1 MKKYFMS
8 VAALA
13 GMMSLAACSS
23 DDIVSPADNDVQTI
37 KIAVASTGDKSTR
50 SRDLNSEEPGQN
62 IESVA
67 VVIRNKA
74 TNAVVYQKVIPNWNT
89 DKVSSIYTD
98 NGHGRE
104 CTLKLEGADRLN
116 AGEYTITAVGYT
128 AADFK
133 DNTNTIESATKGKV
147 VAGNFTAEVADGKA
161 AQEAFAGESSINLLE
176 NHAAINTSVT
186 LHRQVAGYY
195 GYFTSIPVEVNSKK
209 VTNVRLVARSKNMK
223 LTYGNFNSSFTTT
236 TTNSD
241 IMYVVNGSEPTITKD
256 AKFNGSADNDA
267 YTVYNIKV
275 AEWFTQGDMNNDGIL
290 DEKDALT
297 TKDGKEGWTNA
308 LAAKGYKTYQKG
320 TIFAGGFAV
329 PFAATADATLELQL
343 LDETGEILKSWTVA
357 MATAQPTGKGVDGVD
372 LTVPETAQNFSFF
385 RNHMYTLGK
394 KVDNTD
400 KPGTTTPDEPEP
412 LDKSQSMILRV
423 NDNWE
428 VINRMTIGD

>member
-8 VAALA
+8 VAVLA

-37 KIAVASTGDKSTR
+37 QIAVASTGDKATR
-50 SRDLNSEEPGQN
+50 GRDLNSEEPDQK
-62 IESVA
+62 IENVA

-74 TNAVVYQKVIPNWNT
+74 TNTVVYQTIINDWDTKSKP
-89 DKVSSIYTD
+89 YTD

-147 VAGNFTAEVADGKA
+147 VPGNFTAEVPDGKA
-161 AQEAFAGESSINLLE
+161 AQEAFAGESSIKLLE
-176 NHAAINTSVT
+176 DHAAINPSVT

-195 GYFTSIPVEVNSKK
+195 GYFTSIPVEVNGKN
-209 VTNVRLVARSKNMK
+209 VTNVRLVARSKNTK

-236 TTNSD
+236 NKD
-241 IMYVVNGSEPTITKD
+241 IMYVVNGSEPATTKD
-256 AKFNGSADNDA
+256 AKFNGSADDDA
-267 YTVYNIKV
+267 YTLYNIKV
-275 AEWFTQGDMNNDGIL
+275 DDWFTKGDTNNDGIL
-290 DEKDALT
+290 DEKDT
-297 TKDGKEGWTNA
+297 NWTNA
-308 LAAKGYKTYQKG
+308 LEGKGYKTYQPG

-329 PFAATADATLELQL
+329 PFAATAAATLELQL
-343 LDETGEILKSWTVA
+343 LDASGEILKSWTVE
-357 MATAQPTGKGVDGVD
+357 MATAQSAGQDVEKAALPVA
-372 LTVPETAQNFSFF
+372 ETTQNFSFF

-394 KVDNTD
+394 KVDNTKD
-400 KPGTTTPDEPEP
+400 KPGTTTPDQPEP

>member
-37 KIAVASTGDKSTR
+37 KIAVASTGDKSMR

-62 IESVA
+62 IENVA
-67 VVIRNKA
+67 VVIRDKANK
-74 TNAVVYQKVIPNWNT
+74 VVYQKVIT
-89 DKVSSIYTD
+89 DWQTASNIYTD

-104 CTLKLEGADRLN
+104 YTLKLEKGKRLK

-128 AADFK
+128 AGDFK
-133 DNTNTIESATKGKV
+133 SNTILDATEGNV
-147 VAGNFTAEVADGKA
+147 AAGNFTAEEADGKA

-176 NHAAINTSVT
+176 DYAAINPSVT

-209 VTNVRLVARSKNMK
+209 VTDVRLVARSKNMK

-236 TTNSD
+236 NKD
-241 IMYVVNGSEPTITKD
+241 IMYVVNGSEPATIKD
-256 AKFNGSADNDA
+256 AKFKGSADNDA
-267 YTVYNIKV
+267 YTLYNIKV
-275 AEWFTQGDMNNDGIL
+275 AEWFTKGDTNNDGIL
-290 DEKDALT
+290 DEKD
-297 TKDGKEGWTNA
+297 TNWINP
-308 LAAKGYKTYQKG
+308 LEPNGYKTYQPG

-329 PFAATADATLELQL
+329 PFAATDAATLELQL
-343 LDETGEILKSWTVA
+343 LDASGEILKSWTIE

-394 KVDNTD
+394 KVDNTNT
-400 KPGTTTPDEPEP
+400 PGTTPDQPEP

>member
-50 SRDLNSEEPGQN
+50 SRDLNSEEPAQD
-62 IESVA
+62 IENVA
-67 VVIRNKA
+67 VVIRNKK
-74 TNAVVYQKVIPNWNT
+74 TNEVVYHKIIPNWNT
-89 DKVSSIYTD
+89 ETVSKPYTD

-133 DNTNTIESATKGKV
+133 ENTNTIESATKGKIV
-147 VAGNFTAEVADGKA
+147 TGNFTAEVPDDKA
-161 AQEAFAGESSINLLE
+161 AQEAFAGESSIELLE

-195 GYFTSIPVEVNSKK
+195 GYFTSIPVKVDNKE
-209 VTNVRLVARSKNMK
+209 VTNVRLVARSKNTK
-223 LTYGNFNSSFTTT
+223 LTYGNFNTNFT

-241 IMYVVNGSEPTITKD
+241 IMYVVNGSEPATTKD
-256 AKFNGSADNDA
+256 AKFKGSADNDA

-275 AEWFTQGDMNNDGIL
+275 ADWFTNSDTNKDGIL
-290 DEKDALT
+290 DEKDDWINPLKSKGYLT
-297 TKDGKEGWTNA
+297 T
-308 LAAKGYKTYQKG
+308 QKG

-329 PFAATADATLELQL
+329 PFAATDAATLELQL
-343 LDETGEILKSWTVA
+343 LDASGEILKSWTVA
-357 MATAQPTGKGVDGVD
+357 MATPQPTGQGVDGVA
-372 LTVPETAQNFSFF
+372 LTIPETVQNFSFF

>member
-1 MKKYFMS
+1 MS

-67 VVIRNKA
+67 VVIRDKA
-74 TNAVVYQKVIPNWNT
+74 NTVVYQKVIT
-89 DKVSSIYTD
+89 DWQTASNIYTD

-104 CTLKLEGADRLN
+104 YTLKLEKDQRLN

-128 AADFK
+128 AGDFK
-133 DNTNTIESATKGKV
+133 SNTIVDATKGKIA
-147 VAGNFTAEVADGKA
+147 AGNFTAEEADNNA
-161 AQEAFAGESSINLLE
+161 PQEAFAGESSIKLLE
-176 NHAAINTSVT
+176 DHEGINPSVT

-209 VTNVRLVARSKNMK
+209 VTNVRLVARSKNTK
-223 LTYGNFNSSFTTT
+223 LTYGNFNSNFT

-241 IMYVVNGSEPTITKD
+241 VMYVVNGSEPATTKD
-256 AKFNGSADNDA
+256 AKFNGSADDDA
-267 YTVYNIKV
+267 YTLYNIKV
-275 AEWFTQGDMNNDGIL
+275 DDWFTKGDTNNDGIL
-290 DEKDALT
+290 DEKDT
-297 TKDGKEGWTNA
+297 NWTNA
-308 LAAKGYKTYQKG
+308 LEGKGYKTYQPG

-329 PFAATADATLELQL
+329 PFAATAAATLELQL
-343 LDETGEILKSWTVA
+343 LDASGEILKSWTVA
-357 MATAQPTGKGVDGVD
+357 MATAQPTGQDVEKAT
-372 LTVPETAQNFSFF
+372 LPAETVQNFSFF

>member
-1 MKKYFMS
+1 MKKFFMS

-50 SRDLNSEEPGQN
+50 SRDLNSEEPDQK
-62 IESVA
+62 IENVA
-67 VVIRNKA
+67 VVIRNKK
-74 TNAVVYQKVIPNWNT
+74 TNEVVYQKVITNWNT
-89 DKVSSIYTD
+89 DPVSKPYTE

-104 CTLKLEGADRLN
+104 CTLKLEGAERLN

-128 AADFK
+128 ADDFK
-133 DNTNTIESATKGKV
+133 NNTIESATTGV

-195 GYFTSIPVEVNSKK
+195 GYFTSIPVKVNNKT
-209 VTNVRLVARSKNMK
+209 VTNVRLVARSKNTK

-236 TTNSD
+236 ND
-241 IMYVVNGSEPTITKD
+241 KIMYVVNGSEPATIKD
-256 AKFNGSADNDA
+256 AKFKGSADNDA

-275 AEWFTQGDMNNDGIL
+275 DAWFTHGDMNNDGIL
-290 DEKDALT
+290 DEKDALI
-297 TKDGKEGWTNA
+297 KDGWTNA
-308 LAAKGYKTYQKG
+308 LADKGYLTYQPG

-343 LDETGEILKSWTVA
+343 LDVSGEILKSWTVA
-357 MATAQPTGKGVDGVD
+357 MATAQSAGQGVDGVA
-372 LTVPETAQNFSFF
+372 LTVPETTQNFSFF

-394 KVDNTD
+394 KVDNTKD
-400 KPGTTTPDEPEP
+400 KPGTTTPDQPEP

>member
-1 MKKYFMS
+1 MS

-62 IESVA
+62 IENVA

-74 TNAVVYQKVIPNWNT
+74 TNAVVYQKVITNWNLET
-89 DKVSSIYTD
+89 VSKPYTD

-104 CTLKLEGADRLN
+104 CTLKLEGDDRLN

-147 VAGNFTAEVADGKA
+147 VPGNFTAEVPDDKA

-195 GYFTSIPVEVNSKK
+195 GYFTSIPVKVNNKT
-209 VTNVRLVARSKNMK
+209 VTNVRLVARSKNTK
-223 LTYGNFNSSFTTT
+223 LTYGNFNSNFTTT
-236 TTNSD
+236 ND
-241 IMYVVNGSEPTITKD
+241 KIMYVVNGSEPATTKD
-256 AKFNGSADNDA
+256 AKFNGSAENDA

-275 AEWFTQGDMNNDGIL
+275 AEWFTKGDTNNDGIL

-297 TKDGKEGWTNA
+297 KDGKEAWINP
-308 LAAKGYKTYQKG
+308 LKSKGYKTYQPG

-329 PFAATADATLELQL
+329 PFAAVDAATLELQL
-343 LDETGEILKSWTVA
+343 LDASGEILKSWTVA
-357 MATAQPTGKGVDGVD
+357 MATAQPTGQDVEKAT
-372 LTVPETAQNFSFF
+372 LPAETVQNFSFF

>member
-62 IESVA
+62 IENVA

-74 TNAVVYQKVIPNWNT
+74 TNAVVYQKVITNWNLET
-89 DKVSSIYTD
+89 VSKPYTD

-104 CTLKLEGADRLN
+104 CTLKLEGDDRLN

-133 DNTNTIESATKGKV
+133 DNTNTIESATMGKV
-147 VAGNFTAEVADGKA
+147 VSGNFTAEVPDDKA

-195 GYFTSIPVEVNSKK
+195 GYFTSIPVKVNNKT
-209 VTNVRLVARSKNMK
+209 VTNVRLVARSKNTK
-223 LTYGNFNSSFTTT
+223 LTYGNFNSNFTTT
-236 TTNSD
+236 ND
-241 IMYVVNGSEPTITKD
+241 KIMYVVNGSEPATTKD
-256 AKFNGSADNDA
+256 AKFNGSAENDA

-275 AEWFTQGDMNNDGIL
+275 DEWFTHGDMNNDGIL
-290 DEKDALT
+290 DEKDALI
-297 TKDGKEGWTNA
+297 KDGWTNA
-308 LAAKGYKTYQKG
+308 LADKGYKTYQQG

-329 PFAATADATLELQL
+329 PFAATDAATLELQL
-343 LDETGEILKSWTVA
+343 LDVNGDILKSWTVA
-357 MATAQPTGKGVDGVD
+357 MATAQSAGQGVDGVA
-372 LTVPETAQNFSFF
+372 LTVPETTQNFSFF

>member
-37 KIAVASTGDKSTR
+37 KIAVASTGDKSMR
-50 SRDLNSEEPGQN
+50 SRDLNSEEPAQK
-62 IESVA
+62 IENVA
-67 VVIRNKA
+67 VVIRDKA
-74 TNAVVYQKVIPNWNT
+74 TNTVVYQTIINDWDTKSKP
-89 DKVSSIYTD
+89 YTE

-104 CTLKLEGADRLN
+104 CTLKLEKDQRLN

-133 DNTNTIESATKGKV
+133 DNTIESATMGKV
-147 VAGNFTAEVADGKA
+147 VPGNFTAEVPDGKA
-161 AQEAFAGESSINLLE
+161 AQEAFAGESNIKLLE
-176 NHAAINTSVT
+176 DHAAINPSVT

-195 GYFTSIPVEVNSKK
+195 GYFTSIPVEVNGKN
-209 VTNVRLVARSKNMK
+209 VTNVRLVARSKNTK

-236 TTNSD
+236 NKD
-241 IMYVVNGSEPTITKD
+241 IMYVVNGSEPATTKD
-256 AKFNGSADNDA
+256 AKFNGSAENDA

-275 AEWFTQGDMNNDGIL
+275 TNWFTNSDTNKDGIL
-290 DEKDALT
+290 DEKDDWINPLTSKGYLT
-297 TKDGKEGWTNA
+297 T
-308 LAAKGYKTYQKG
+308 QKG

-329 PFAATADATLELQL
+329 PFAATDAATLELQL
-343 LDETGEILKSWTVA
+343 LDASGEILKSWTVA
-357 MATAQPTGKGVDGVD
+357 MATAQPTGQDVEKAK
-372 LTVPETAQNFSFF
+372 LPAETVQNFSFF

-400 KPGTTTPDEPEP
+400 KPSTTTPDEPEP

>member
-62 IESVA
+62 IENVA

-74 TNAVVYQKVIPNWNT
+74 TNAVVYQKVITNWNT
-89 DKVSSIYTD
+89 DPVSKPYTE

-104 CTLKLEGADRLN
+104 CTLKLEGAERLN

-128 AADFK
+128 ADDFK
-133 DNTNTIESATKGKV
+133 NNTIEGATGV
-147 VAGNFTAEVADGKA
+147 VPGNFTAEVADGKA

-195 GYFTSIPVEVNSKK
+195 GYFTSIPVKVDNKD
-209 VTNVRLVARSKNMK
+209 VTNVRLVARSKNTK
-223 LTYGNFNSSFTTT
+223 LTYGNFNSSFT

-241 IMYVVNGSEPTITKD
+241 IMYVVNGSEPATTKD
-256 AKFNGSADNDA
+256 AKFNGSTANDA
-267 YTVYNIKV
+267 YTLYNIKV
-275 AEWFTQGDMNNDGIL
+275 ADWFTKGDTNNDGIL

-297 TKDGKEGWTNA
+297 KDGKEAWINP
-308 LAAKGYKTYQKG
+308 LKSNGYKTYQKG

-329 PFAATADATLELQL
+329 PFAAVDAATLELQL
-343 LDETGEILKSWTVA
+343 LDASGEILKSWTVA
-357 MATAQPTGKGVDGVD
+357 MATPQPAGQGVDGVA

-394 KVDNTD
+394 KMDNTTT
-400 KPGTTTPDEPEP
+400 PGTTPDQPEP

>member
-37 KIAVASTGDKSTR
+37 KIAVASTGDKSMR
-50 SRDLNSEEPGQN
+50 SRDLNSEEPAQK
-62 IESVA
+62 IENVA
-67 VVIRNKA
+67 VVIRDKA
-74 TNAVVYQKVIPNWNT
+74 TNTVVYQTIINDWDTKS
-89 DKVSSIYTD
+89 KSYTD

-147 VAGNFTAEVADGKA
+147 VPGNFTAEVPDGKA

-176 NHAAINTSVT
+176 DHAAINPSVT

-195 GYFTSIPVEVNSKK
+195 GYFTSIPVEVNGKK
-209 VTNVRLVARSKNMK
+209 VTNVRLVARSKNTK

-236 TTNSD
+236 NKD
-241 IMYVVNGSEPTITKD
+241 IMYVVNGSEPATIKD
-256 AKFNGSADNDA
+256 AKFKGSADNDA
-267 YTVYNIKV
+267 YTLYNIKV
-275 AEWFTQGDMNNDGIL
+275 ADWFTQGDTNKDGIL
-290 DEKDALT
+290 DEKD
-297 TKDGKEGWTNA
+297 KGWTNA
-308 LAAKGYKTYQKG
+308 LAAKDYLTYQEG

-329 PFAATADATLELQL
+329 PFAATDAATLELQL
-343 LDETGEILKSWTVA
+343 LDESDEILKSWTVA
-357 MATAQPTGKGVDGVD
+357 MATKQTAGQGVDGVA
-372 LTVPETAQNFSFF
+372 LTVPETVQNFSFF

-394 KVDNTD
+394 KVDNTKD

>member
-62 IESVA
+62 IENVA

-74 TNAVVYQKVIPNWNT
+74 TNAVVYNTTIDNWNT
-89 DKVSSIYTD
+89 KSTSYED
-98 NGHGRE
+98 NGNGRE
-104 CTLKLEGADRLN
+104 YTLKLEGDQRLN

-128 AADFK
+128 AEDFK
-133 DNTNTIESATKGKV
+133 NNTIENATGV
-147 VAGNFTAEVADGKA
+147 VAGNFSAEVADGKA

-176 NHAAINTSVT
+176 DHAAINPSVT

-195 GYFTSIPVEVNSKK
+195 GYFTSIPVEVNGKK
-209 VTNVRLVARSKNMK
+209 VTNVRLVARSKNTK

-236 TTNSD
+236 ND
-241 IMYVVNGSEPTITKD
+241 KIMYVVNGSEPATTKD
-256 AKFNGSADNDA
+256 AKFKGSADNDA

-275 AEWFTQGDMNNDGIL
+275 DAWFTHGDMNNDGIL
-290 DEKDALT
+290 DEKDALI
-297 TKDGKEGWTNA
+297 KDGWTNA
-308 LAAKGYKTYQKG
+308 LGDKGYLTYQPG

-343 LDETGEILKSWTVA
+343 LDVSGEILKSWTVA
-357 MATAQPTGKGVDGVD
+357 MATAQSAGQGVDGVA
-372 LTVPETAQNFSFF
+372 LTVPETTQNFSFF

-394 KVDNTD
+394 KVDNTKD
-400 KPGTTTPDEPEP
+400 KPGTTTPDQPEP

>member
-1 MKKYFMS
+1 MS

-74 TNAVVYQKVIPNWNT
+74 TNEVVYQKAITNWNLET
-89 DKVSSIYTD
+89 VSKPYTD

-104 CTLKLEGADRLN
+104 CTLKLEGNDRLN

-133 DNTNTIESATKGKV
+133 DNTNTIESATMGKV
-147 VAGNFTAEVADGKA
+147 VPGNFTAEVPDDKA

-195 GYFTSIPVEVNSKK
+195 GYFTSIPVKVDNKD

-223 LTYGNFNSSFTTT
+223 LTYGNFNSNFT

-241 IMYVVNGSEPTITKD
+241 IMYVVNGSEPATIKD
-256 AKFNGSADNDA
+256 AKFKGSADNDA

-275 AEWFTQGDMNNDGIL
+275 TDWFTKGDTNKDGIL
-290 DEKDALT
+290 DEKDT
-297 TKDGKEGWTNA
+297 NWTNP
-308 LAAKGYKTYQKG
+308 LEPNGYKTYQPG

-329 PFAATADATLELQL
+329 PFAATDAATLELQL
-343 LDETGEILKSWTVA
+343 LDASGEILKSWTVE
-357 MATAQPTGKGVDGVD
+357 MAAAQPTGQDVDKVA
-372 LTVPETAQNFSFF
+372 LPTETTQNFSFF

-394 KVDNTD
+394 KVDNTKD
-400 KPGTTTPDEPEP
+400 KPGTTTPDQPEP

>member
-23 DDIVSPADNDVQTI
+23 DDIVSPVDNDVQTI
-37 KIAVASTGDKSTR
+37 KIAVASTGDKSMR
-50 SRDLNSEEPGQN
+50 SRDLNSEEPAQK
-62 IESVA
+62 IENVA
-67 VVIRNKA
+67 VVIRDKA
-74 TNAVVYQKVIPNWNT
+74 TNTVVYQTIINDWDTKSKP
-89 DKVSSIYTD
+89 YTD

-147 VAGNFTAEVADGKA
+147 VPGNFTAEVPDGKA
-161 AQEAFAGESSINLLE
+161 AQEAFAGESSIKLLE
-176 NHAAINTSVT
+176 DHAAINPSVT

-195 GYFTSIPVEVNSKK
+195 GYFTSIPVEVNGKN
-209 VTNVRLVARSKNMK
+209 VTNVRLVARSKNTK

-236 TTNSD
+236 NKD
-241 IMYVVNGSEPTITKD
+241 IMYVVNGSEPATTKD
-256 AKFNGSADNDA
+256 AKFKGSADNDA

-275 AEWFTQGDMNNDGIL
+275 DAWFTHGDMNNDGIL
-290 DEKDALT
+290 DEKDALI
-297 TKDGKEGWTNA
+297 KDGWTNA
-308 LAAKGYKTYQKG
+308 LEANGYKTYQPG

-329 PFAATADATLELQL
+329 PFAATDAATLELQL
-343 LDETGEILKSWTVA
+343 LDESGEILKSWTVA
-357 MATAQPTGKGVDGVD
+357 MATPQPAGQGVDGVA

>member
-1 MKKYFMS
+1 MKKFFMS

-37 KIAVASTGDKSTR
+37 QIAVASTGDKATR
-50 SRDLNSEEPGQN
+50 GRDLNSEEPDQK
-62 IESVA
+62 IESVT

-74 TNAVVYQKVIPNWNT
+74 TNAVVYKGDIPKWNT
-89 DKVSSIYTD
+89 VSSTYTD
-98 NGHGRE
+98 NGHGRKY
-104 CTLKLEGADRLN
+104 TLKLEGADRLN

-128 AADFK
+128 ADDFK
-133 DNTNTIESATKGKV
+133 TNTIVDAKKGEV
-147 VAGNFTAEVADGKA
+147 AAGNFTAEVADGKA
-161 AQEAFAGESSINLLE
+161 AQEAFAGESSIKLLE
-176 NHAAINTSVT
+176 DHAAINPSVT

-209 VTNVRLVARSKNMK
+209 VTDVRLVARSKNMK

-236 TTNSD
+236 NKD
-241 IMYVVNGSEPTITKD
+241 IMYVVNGSEPATTKD
-256 AKFNGSADNDA
+256 AKFKGSADNDA
-267 YTVYNIKV
+267 YTLYNIKV
-275 AEWFTQGDMNNDGIL
+275 TKWFTKGDTNKDGIL
-290 DEKDALT
+290 DEKDT
-297 TKDGKEGWTNA
+297 NWTNP
-308 LAAKGYKTYQKG
+308 LEPNGYKTYQPG

-329 PFAATADATLELQL
+329 PFTATDAATLELQL
-343 LDETGEILKSWTVA
+343 LDESGEILKSWTVA
-357 MATAQPTGKGVDGVD
+357 MATPQPAGQGVDGVA

-394 KVDNTD
+394 KVDNTNN
-400 KPGTTTPDEPEP
+400 KPGTTTPDQPEP

>member
-1 MKKYFMS
+1 MS

-62 IESVA
+62 IENVA
-67 VVIRNKA
+67 VVIRDKANK
-74 TNAVVYQKVIPNWNT
+74 VVYQTIINDWDTKSKP
-89 DKVSSIYTD
+89 YTD

-104 CTLKLEGADRLN
+104 YTLKLEKDQRLN

-147 VAGNFTAEVADGKA
+147 VPGNFTAEVPDDKA

-176 NHAAINTSVT
+176 DYAAINPSVT

-195 GYFTSIPVEVNSKK
+195 GYFTSIPVEVNGKK
-209 VTNVRLVARSKNMK
+209 VTNVRLVARSKNTK

-236 TTNSD
+236 NKD
-241 IMYVVNGSEPTITKD
+241 IMYVVNGSEPATIKD
-256 AKFNGSADNDA
+256 AKFKGSADNDA
-267 YTVYNIKV
+267 YTLYNIKV
-275 AEWFTQGDMNNDGIL
+275 TEWFTKGDTNNDGIL
-290 DEKDALT
+290 DEKDDWINPLKSKGYLT
-297 TKDGKEGWTNA
+297 T
-308 LAAKGYKTYQKG
+308 QKG

-329 PFAATADATLELQL
+329 PFAATDAATLELQL
-343 LDETGEILKSWTVA
+343 LDASGEILKSWTVA
-357 MATAQPTGKGVDGVD
+357 MATAQPTGQDVEKAT
-372 LTVPETAQNFSFF
+372 LPAETVQNFSFF

>member
-1 MKKYFMS
+1 MS

-62 IESVA
+62 IENVA
-67 VVIRNKA
+67 VVIRDKANK
-74 TNAVVYQKVIPNWNT
+74 VVYQKVIT
-89 DKVSSIYTD
+89 DWQTASNIYTD

-104 CTLKLEGADRLN
+104 YTLKLEKGKRLK

-128 AADFK
+128 AGDFK
-133 DNTNTIESATKGKV
+133 SNTILDATEGNV
-147 VAGNFTAEVADGKA
+147 AAGNFTAEEADGKA

-176 NHAAINTSVT
+176 DYAAINPSVT

-223 LTYGNFNSSFTTT
+223 LTYGNFNSNFT

-241 IMYVVNGSEPTITKD
+241 IMYVVNGSEAATIKD
-256 AKFNGSADNDA
+256 AKFKGSADNDA

-275 AEWFTQGDMNNDGIL
+275 TDWFTLGDTNKDGIL
-290 DEKDALT
+290 DEKDN
-297 TKDGKEGWTNA
+297 GWTNA
-308 LAAKGYKTYQKG
+308 LADKGYLTYQPG

-329 PFAATADATLELQL
+329 PFAATDAATLELQL
-343 LDETGEILKSWTVA
+343 LDASGEILKSWTVA
-357 MATAQPTGKGVDGVD
+357 MATAQSAGQDVEKATLPVA
-372 LTVPETAQNFSFF
+372 ETTQNFSFF

-394 KVDNTD
+394 KVDNTKD

>member
-37 KIAVASTGDKSTR
+37 QIAVASTGDKATR
-50 SRDLNSEEPGQN
+50 GRDLNSEEPDQK
-62 IESVA
+62 IESVT

-74 TNAVVYQKVIPNWNT
+74 TNAVVYKGDIPKWNT
-89 DKVSSIYTD
+89 VSSTYTD
-98 NGHGRE
+98 NGHGRKY
-104 CTLKLEGADRLN
+104 TLKLEGADRLN

-128 AADFK
+128 ADDFK
-133 DNTNTIESATKGKV
+133 TNTIVDAKKGEV
-147 VAGNFTAEVADGKA
+147 AAGNFSAEVADGKA
-161 AQEAFAGESSINLLE
+161 AQEAFAGESSIKLLE
-176 NHAAINTSVT
+176 DHAAINPSVT

-195 GYFTSIPVEVNSKK
+195 GYFTSIPVEVNGKK
-209 VTNVRLVARSKNMK
+209 VTNVRLVARSKNTK

-236 TTNSD
+236 ND
-241 IMYVVNGSEPTITKD
+241 KIMYVVNGSEPATTKD
-256 AKFNGSADNDA
+256 AKFKGSADNDA

-275 AEWFTQGDMNNDGIL
+275 DAWFTHGDMNNDGIL
-290 DEKDALT
+290 DEKDALI
-297 TKDGKEGWTNA
+297 KDGWTNA
-308 LAAKGYKTYQKG
+308 LADKGYLTYQPG

-343 LDETGEILKSWTVA
+343 LDVSGEILKSWTVA
-357 MATAQPTGKGVDGVD
+357 MATAQSAGQGVDGVA
-372 LTVPETAQNFSFF
+372 LTVPETTQNFSFF

-394 KVDNTD
+394 KVDNTKD
-400 KPGTTTPDEPEP
+400 KPGTTTPDQPEP

>member
-1 MKKYFMS
+1 MS

-50 SRDLNSEEPGQN
+50 SRDLNSEEPNQN
-62 IESVA
+62 IENVA
-67 VVIRNKA
+67 VVIRDKA
-74 TNAVVYQKVIPNWNT
+74 NTVVYQKVIT
-89 DKVSSIYTD
+89 DWKTASSIYTD

-104 CTLKLEGADRLN
+104 YTLKLEKGQRLK

-133 DNTNTIESATKGKV
+133 NNTIESATGV

-161 AQEAFAGESSINLLE
+161 AQEAFAGESSIKLLE
-176 NHAAINTSVT
+176 DYAAINPSVT

-195 GYFTSIPVEVNSKK
+195 GYFTSIPVKVNNKT
-209 VTNVRLVARSKNMK
+209 VTDVRLVARSKNTK
-223 LTYGNFNSSFTTT
+223 LTYGNFNSNFT

-241 IMYVVNGSEPTITKD
+241 VMYVVNGSEPPTTKD
-256 AKFNGSADNDA
+256 AKFKGSADNDA
-267 YTVYNIKV
+267 YTLYNIKV
-275 AEWFTQGDMNNDGIL
+275 ADWFTQGDTNKDGIL
-290 DEKDALT
+290 DEKD
-297 TKDGKEGWTNA
+297 DWTNA
-308 LAAKGYKTYQKG
+308 LVGKGYLTYQKG

-329 PFAATADATLELQL
+329 PFAAVNAATLELQL
-343 LDETGEILKSWTVA
+343 LDVNGDILKSWTVA
-357 MATAQPTGKGVDGVD
+357 MATPQPAGQGVDGVA
-372 LTVPETAQNFSFF
+372 LTVPETVQNFSFF

-400 KPGTTTPDEPEP
+400 KPGTTPDEPEP

>member
-37 KIAVASTGDKSTR
+37 KIAVASTGDKSMR
-50 SRDLNSEEPGQN
+50 SRDLNSEEPAQK
-62 IESVA
+62 IENVA
-67 VVIRNKA
+67 VVIRDKA
-74 TNAVVYQKVIPNWNT
+74 TNTVVYQTIINDWDTKSKP
-89 DKVSSIYTD
+89 YTD

-147 VAGNFTAEVADGKA
+147 VPGNFTAEVPDDKA

-195 GYFTSIPVEVNSKK
+195 GYFTSIPVEVNGKK
-209 VTNVRLVARSKNMK
+209 VTNVRLVARSKNTK

-236 TTNSD
+236 NKD
-241 IMYVVNGSEPTITKD
+241 IMYVVNGSEPATIKD
-256 AKFNGSADNDA
+256 AKFKGSADNDA
-267 YTVYNIKV
+267 YTLYNIKV
-275 AEWFTQGDMNNDGIL
+275 TEWFTKGDTNNDGIL
-290 DEKDALT
+290 DEKDDWINPLKSKGYLT
-297 TKDGKEGWTNA
+297 T
-308 LAAKGYKTYQKG
+308 QKG

-329 PFAATADATLELQL
+329 PFAATDAATLELQL
-343 LDETGEILKSWTVA
+343 LDASGEILKSWTVA
-357 MATAQPTGKGVDGVD
+357 MATAQPTGQDVEKAT
-372 LTVPETAQNFSFF
+372 LPAETVQNFSFF

>member
-1 MKKYFMS
+1 MS

-62 IESVA
+62 IENVA

-74 TNAVVYQKVIPNWNT
+74 TNAVVYHKIIANWNT

-104 CTLKLEGADRLN
+104 CTLKLEGAERLN

-133 DNTNTIESATKGKV
+133 NNTIENATEGE
-147 VAGNFTAEVADGKA
+147 VASNFTAEVADGKA

-195 GYFTSIPVEVNSKK
+195 GYFTSIPVKVDNKE

-236 TTNSD
+236 NSD
-241 IMYVVNGSEPTITKD
+241 IMYVVNGSEAATIKD
-256 AKFNGSADNDA
+256 AKFKGSADNDA

-275 AEWFTQGDMNNDGIL
+275 ADWFTKGDTNNDGIL

-297 TKDGKEGWTNA
+297 KDGKEAWINP
-308 LAAKGYKTYQKG
+308 LKSKGYETYQKG

-329 PFAATADATLELQL
+329 PFAATDAATLELQL
-343 LDETGEILKSWTVA
+343 LDASGEILKSWTVA
-357 MATAQPTGKGVDGVD
+357 MATPQPAGQDVEKATLPVA
-372 LTVPETAQNFSFF
+372 ETAQNFSFF

-394 KVDNTD
+394 KMDNTD

>member
-37 KIAVASTGDKSTR
+37 KIAVASTGDKATR
-50 SRDLNSEEPGQN
+50 GRDLNSEEPDQK
-62 IESVA
+62 IENVT

-74 TNAVVYQKVIPNWNT
+74 TNTVVYQTIINDWDTKSKP
-89 DKVSSIYTD
+89 YTE

-147 VAGNFTAEVADGKA
+147 VPGNFTAEVPDDKA
-161 AQEAFAGESSINLLE
+161 AQEAFAGESSIKLLE
-176 NHAAINTSVT
+176 DHAAINPSVT

-195 GYFTSIPVEVNSKK
+195 GYFTSIPVEVNGKK
-209 VTNVRLVARSKNMK
+209 VTNVRLVARSKNTK

-236 TTNSD
+236 NKD
-241 IMYVVNGSEPTITKD
+241 IMYVVNGSEPATIKD
-256 AKFNGSADNDA
+256 AKFKGSADNDA
-267 YTVYNIKV
+267 YTLYNIKV
-275 AEWFTQGDMNNDGIL
+275 TDWFTNSDTNKDGIL
-290 DEKDALT
+290 DEKDDWINPLKSKGYLT
-297 TKDGKEGWTNA
+297 T
-308 LAAKGYKTYQKG
+308 QKG

-329 PFAATADATLELQL
+329 PFAATDAATLELQL
-343 LDETGEILKSWTVA
+343 LDASGEILKSWTVA
-357 MATAQPTGKGVDGVD
+357 MATAQPTGQDVEKAK
-372 LTVPETAQNFSFF
+372 LPAETVQNFSFF

>member
-50 SRDLNSEEPGQN
+50 SRDLNSEEPNQN
-62 IESVA
+62 IENVA
-67 VVIRNKA
+67 VVIRDKA
-74 TNAVVYQKVIPNWNT
+74 NTVVYQKVIT
-89 DKVSSIYTD
+89 DWQTASNIYTE

-104 CTLKLEGADRLN
+104 YTLKLEKDQRLK

-128 AADFK
+128 AGDFK
-133 DNTNTIESATKGKV
+133 SNTIVDATKGNV
-147 VAGNFTAEVADGKA
+147 AAGNFTAEVADGKA
-161 AQEAFAGESSINLLE
+161 AQEAFAGESSIKLLE
-176 NHAAINTSVT
+176 DHAAINPSVT

-209 VTNVRLVARSKNMK
+209 VTNVRLVARSKNTK
-223 LTYGNFNSSFTTT
+223 LTYGNFNSNFT

-241 IMYVVNGSEPTITKD
+241 VMYVVNGSEPATTKD
-256 AKFNGSADNDA
+256 AKFNGSADDDA
-267 YTVYNIKV
+267 YTLYNIKV
-275 AEWFTQGDMNNDGIL
+275 DDWFTKGDTNNDGIL
-290 DEKDALT
+290 DEKDT
-297 TKDGKEGWTNA
+297 NWTNA
-308 LAAKGYKTYQKG
+308 LEGKGYKTYQPG

-329 PFAATADATLELQL
+329 PFAATAAATLELQL
-343 LDETGEILKSWTVA
+343 LDASGEILKSWTVE
-357 MATAQPTGKGVDGVD
+357 MAAAQHDGQGVDGVA
-372 LTVPETAQNFSFF
+372 LTVPETTQNFSFF

>member
-37 KIAVASTGDKSTR
+37 KIAVASTGDKATR
-50 SRDLNSEEPGQN
+50 GRDLNSEEPDQK
-62 IESVA
+62 IENVT
-67 VVIRNKA
+67 VVIRDKK
-74 TNAVVYQKVIPNWNT
+74 TNTVVYKGDILQWYTKSKP
-89 DKVSSIYTD
+89 YTD

-104 CTLKLEGADRLN
+104 YTLKLEGDQRLN

-128 AADFK
+128 ATDFK
-133 DNTNTIESATKGKV
+133 TNTIVDAKKGEV
-147 VAGNFTAEVADGKA
+147 AAGNFTAEVPDGNA
-161 AQEAFAGESSINLLE
+161 AQEAFAGESSIKLDV

-195 GYFTSIPVEVNSKK
+195 GYFTSIPVKVDNKE

-223 LTYGNFNSSFTTT
+223 LTYGNFNSAFTTFTTT
-236 TTNSD
+236 NQD
-241 IMYVVNGSEPTITKD
+241 IMYVVNGSEPATIKD
-256 AKFNGSADNDA
+256 AKFKGSADNNA

-275 AEWFTQGDMNNDGIL
+275 DAWFTHGDMNNDGIL
-290 DEKDALT
+290 DEKDALIE
-297 TKDGKEGWTNA
+297 DGWTNA
-308 LAAKGYKTYQKG
+308 LADKGYLTYQPG

-343 LDETGEILKSWTVA
+343 LDVSGEILKSWTVA
-357 MATAQPTGKGVDGVD
+357 MATAQSAGQGVDGVA
-372 LTVPETAQNFSFF
+372 LTVPETTQNFSFF

-394 KVDNTD
+394 KVDNTKD
-400 KPGTTTPDEPEP
+400 KPGTTTPDQPEP

>member
-50 SRDLNSEEPGQN
+50 GRDLNSEEPNQN
-62 IESVA
+62 IENVA

-74 TNAVVYQKVIPNWNT
+74 TNAVVYHKIITNWNT
-89 DKVSSIYTD
+89 EPVSKPYTD

-133 DNTNTIESATKGKV
+133 NNTIESATGV

-161 AQEAFAGESSINLLE
+161 AQEAFAGESSINLLAD
-176 NHAAINTSVT
+176 HAAINTSVT

-195 GYFTSIPVEVNSKK
+195 GYFTSIPVKVDNKE

-236 TTNSD
+236 DRD
-241 IMYVVNGSEPTITKD
+241 IMYVVNGSEAATTKD
-256 AKFNGSADNDA
+256 AKFNGSAENDA

-275 AEWFTQGDMNNDGIL
+275 ADWFTKGDTNNDGIL
-290 DEKDALT
+290 DEKD
-297 TKDGKEGWTNA
+297 DWTNA
-308 LAAKGYKTYQKG
+308 LLAKGYLTYQKG

-329 PFAATADATLELQL
+329 PFAATDAATLELQL
-343 LDETGEILKSWTVA
+343 LDESGAILKSWTVK
-357 MATAQPTGKGVDGVD
+357 MATAQPTGQDVDGVA

-394 KVDNTD
+394 KVDNTKD
-400 KPGTTTPDEPEP
+400 NPGTTTPDQPEP
-412 LDKSQSMILRV
+412 LDKSQSIILRV

-428 VINRMTIGD
+428 VINRMTIGDE

>member
-62 IESVA
+62 IENVA

-74 TNAVVYQKVIPNWNT
+74 TNAVVYQKVITNWNLET
-89 DKVSSIYTD
+89 VSKPYTD

-104 CTLKLEGADRLN
+104 CTLKLEGDDRLN

-133 DNTNTIESATKGKV
+133 DNTNTIESATMGKV
-147 VAGNFTAEVADGKA
+147 VPGNFTAEVPDDKA

-195 GYFTSIPVEVNSKK
+195 GYFTSIPVKVDNKEV
-209 VTNVRLVARSKNMK
+209 TDVRLVARSKNMK

-236 TTNSD
+236 NRD
-241 IMYVVNGSEPTITKD
+241 IMYVVNGSEAATTKD

-267 YTVYNIKV
+267 YTVYDIKV

-290 DEKDALT
+290 DEKDALI
-297 TKDGKEGWTNA
+297 TKGGKKGWTNA
-308 LAAKGYKTYQKG
+308 LESKGYKTYQEG

-329 PFAATADATLELQL
+329 PFAATDAATLELQL
-343 LDETGEILKSWTVA
+343 LDASGEILKSWTVE
-357 MATAQPTGKGVDGVD
+357 MATAQPAGQDVDKVA
-372 LTVPETAQNFSFF
+372 LPAETTQNFSFF

-394 KVDNTD
+394 KMDNTNT
-400 KPGTTTPDEPEP
+400 PGTTPDQPEP

>member
-1 MKKYFMS
+1 MKKFFMS

-37 KIAVASTGDKSTR
+37 QIAVASTGDKATR
-50 SRDLNSEEPGQN
+50 GRDLNSEEPDQK
-62 IESVA
+62 IESVT

-74 TNAVVYQKVIPNWNT
+74 TNAVVYKGDIPKWNT
-89 DKVSSIYTD
+89 VSSTYTD
-98 NGHGRE
+98 NGHGRKY
-104 CTLKLEGADRLN
+104 TLKLEGADRLN

-133 DNTNTIESATKGKV
+133 DNTNTIESATMGKV
-147 VAGNFTAEVADGKA
+147 VPGNFTAEVPDDKA

-195 GYFTSIPVEVNSKK
+195 GYFTSIPVKVDNKD

-223 LTYGNFNSSFTTT
+223 LTYGNFNSNFT

-241 IMYVVNGSEPTITKD
+241 IMYVVNGSEPATIKD
-256 AKFNGSADNDA
+256 AKFKGSADNDA

-275 AEWFTQGDMNNDGIL
+275 TEWFTKGDTNKDGIL
-290 DEKDALT
+290 DEKDT
-297 TKDGKEGWTNA
+297 NWTNP
-308 LAAKGYKTYQKG
+308 LEPNGYKTYQPG

-329 PFAATADATLELQL
+329 PFAATDAATLELQL
-343 LDETGEILKSWTVA
+343 LDASGEILKSWTVA
-357 MATAQPTGKGVDGVD
+357 MATAQPTGKGVDGVA
-372 LTVPETAQNFSFF
+372 LTVPETTQNFSFF

-400 KPGTTTPDEPEP
+400 KPGTTTPDQPEP

>member
-1 MKKYFMS
+1 MKKFFMS

-37 KIAVASTGDKSTR
+37 QIAVASTGDKATR
-50 SRDLNSEEPGQN
+50 GRDLNSEEPDQK
-62 IESVA
+62 IESVT

-74 TNAVVYQKVIPNWNT
+74 TNAVVYKGDIPKWNT
-89 DKVSSIYTD
+89 VSSTYTD
-98 NGHGRE
+98 NGHGRKY
-104 CTLKLEGADRLN
+104 TLKLEGADRLN

-128 AADFK
+128 ADDFK
-133 DNTNTIESATKGKV
+133 TNTIVDAKKGE
-147 VAGNFTAEVADGKA
+147 VAADNFTAEVADGKA
-161 AQEAFAGESSINLLE
+161 AQEAFAGESSIKLLE
-176 NHAAINTSVT
+176 DHAAINPSVT

-209 VTNVRLVARSKNMK
+209 VTDVRLVARSKNMK

-236 TTNSD
+236 NKD
-241 IMYVVNGSEPTITKD
+241 IMYVVNGSEPATTKD
-256 AKFNGSADNDA
+256 AKFKGSADNDA
-267 YTVYNIKV
+267 YTLYNIKV
-275 AEWFTQGDMNNDGIL
+275 TEWFTKGDTNKDGIL
-290 DEKDALT
+290 DEKDT
-297 TKDGKEGWTNA
+297 NWTNP
-308 LAAKGYKTYQKG
+308 LEPNGYKTYQPG

-329 PFAATADATLELQL
+329 PFAATDAATLELQL
-343 LDETGEILKSWTVA
+343 LDESGEILKSWTVA
-357 MATAQPTGKGVDGVD
+357 MATPQPAGQGVDGVA

-394 KVDNTD
+394 KVDNTNN
-400 KPGTTTPDEPEP
+400 KPGTTTPDQPEP

>member
-1 MKKYFMS
+1 MS

-50 SRDLNSEEPGQN
+50 SRDLNSEEPAQN
-62 IESVA
+62 IENVA
-67 VVIRNKA
+67 VVIRDKA
-74 TNAVVYQKVIPNWNT
+74 TNTVVYQTIINDWDTK
-89 DKVSSIYTD
+89 SSIYTD

-104 CTLKLEGADRLN
+104 YTLKLEKGQRLK

-128 AADFK
+128 AGDFK
-133 DNTNTIESATKGKV
+133 SNTIVDATEGKFP
-147 VAGNFTAEVADGKA
+147 GNFTAEVADNKA
-161 AQEAFAGESSINLLE
+161 PQEAFAGESSIKLLE
-176 NHAAINTSVT
+176 DYAAINPSVT

-195 GYFTSIPVEVNSKK
+195 GYFTSIPFKVNNKT
-209 VTNVRLVARSKNMK
+209 VTNVRLVARSKNTK
-223 LTYGNFNSSFTTT
+223 LTYGNFNSNFTTT
-236 TTNSD
+236 ND
-241 IMYVVNGSEPTITKD
+241 KIMYVVNGSEPATTKD
-256 AKFNGSADNDA
+256 AKFNGSAENDA

-275 AEWFTQGDMNNDGIL
+275 TDWFTNGDTNNDGIL
-290 DEKDALT
+290 DEKD
-297 TKDGKEGWTNA
+297 EGWKNPLT
-308 LAAKGYKTYQKG
+308 AKGYKTYQPG

-343 LDETGEILKSWTVA
+343 LDVSGEILKSWTVA
-357 MATAQPTGKGVDGVD
+357 MATAQHDGQGVDGVA
-372 LTVPETAQNFSFF
+372 LTVPETTQNFSFF

-394 KVDNTD
+394 KVDNAD
-400 KPGTTTPDEPEP
+400 NKPGTTTPDEPEP

>member
-1 MKKYFMS
+1 MS

-62 IESVA
+62 IENVA

-74 TNAVVYQKVIPNWNT
+74 TNAVVYQKVITNWNLET
-89 DKVSSIYTD
+89 VSKPYTD

-104 CTLKLEGADRLN
+104 CTLKLEGDDRLN

-147 VAGNFTAEVADGKA
+147 VPGNFTAEVPDDKA

-195 GYFTSIPVEVNSKK
+195 GYFTSIPVKVNNKT
-209 VTNVRLVARSKNMK
+209 VTNVRLVARSKNTK
-223 LTYGNFNSSFTTT
+223 LTYGNFNSNFTTT
-236 TTNSD
+236 ND
-241 IMYVVNGSEPTITKD
+241 KIMYVVNGSEPATTKD
-256 AKFNGSADNDA
+256 AKFNGSAENDA

-275 AEWFTQGDMNNDGIL
+275 DEWFTTSDTNKDGIL
-290 DEKDALT
+290 DEKD
-297 TKDGKEGWTNA
+297 DWINA
-308 LAAKGYKTYQKG
+308 LAGKGYLTYQKG

-329 PFAATADATLELQL
+329 PFAAANDATLELQL
-343 LDETGEILKSWTVA
+343 LDASGEILKSWTVA
-357 MATAQPTGKGVDGVD
+357 MATAQPTGQDVEKAT
-372 LTVPETAQNFSFF
+372 LPAETVQNFSFF

>member
-1 MKKYFMS
+1 MKKFFMS

-37 KIAVASTGDKSTR
+37 KIAVASTGDKATR
-50 SRDLNSEEPGQN
+50 GRELNSEEPAQD
-62 IESVA
+62 IENVA

-74 TNAVVYQKVIPNWNT
+74 TNAVVYQTIIT
-89 DKVSSIYTD
+89 DWGTKSSPYTD

-104 CTLKLEGADRLN
+104 YTLKIEKDKRLN

-128 AADFK
+128 ADDFK
-133 DNTNTIESATKGKV
+133 NNTVVDATTGV
-147 VAGNFTAEVADGKA
+147 VAGNFSAEVADGKA
-161 AQEAFAGESSINLLE
+161 AQEAFAGESSIKLDV

-195 GYFTSIPVEVNSKK
+195 GYFTSIPFKENGKE
-209 VTNVRLVARSKNMK
+209 VTNVRLVARSKNTK
-223 LTYGNFNSSFTTT
+223 LTFGNFNSSFTTT
-236 TTNSD
+236 NND
-241 IMYVVNGSEPTITKD
+241 IMYVVNGSEAATPD
-256 AKFNGSADNDA
+256 AKFNGSTVNDA

-275 AEWFTQGDMNNDGIL
+275 ADWFHNGDKNNDGVL
-290 DEKDALT
+290 DEKDAVT
-297 TKDGKEGWTNA
+297 EADWTNA
-308 LAAKGYKTYQKG
+308 LQGKGYKTDQKG

-329 PFAATADATLELQL
+329 PFAATDAATLELQL
-343 LDETGEILKSWTVA
+343 LDADGNILKAWTVE
-357 MATAQPTGKGVDGVD
+357 MAAAQSAGQNVDGTP
-372 LTVPETAQNFSFF
+372 LTKTETTQHFSFF

-394 KVDNTD
+394 KVDNKD
-400 KPGTTTPDEPEP
+400 SHPGTNPNEPEP
-412 LDKSQSMILRV
+412 LDKSQNIILRV

>member
-67 VVIRNKA
+67 VVIRDKA
-74 TNAVVYQKVIPNWNT
+74 NNVVYQKVIT
-89 DKVSSIYTD
+89 DWQTASNIYTD

-104 CTLKLEGADRLN
+104 YTLKLEKNQRLN

-128 AADFK
+128 AGDFK
-133 DNTNTIESATKGKV
+133 SNTIVDATKGKV
-147 VAGNFTAEVADGKA
+147 AAGNFTAEVADGKA
-161 AQEAFAGESSINLLE
+161 AQEAFAGESSIKLLE
-176 NHAAINTSVT
+176 DHEGINPSVT

-209 VTNVRLVARSKNMK
+209 VTNVRLVARSKNTK
-223 LTYGNFNSSFTTT
+223 LTYGNFNSNFTTT
-236 TTNSD
+236 NND
-241 IMYVVNGSEPTITKD
+241 VMYVVNGSEPATTKD
-256 AKFNGSADNDA
+256 AKFNGSADDDA
-267 YTVYNIKV
+267 YTLYNIKV
-275 AEWFTQGDMNNDGIL
+275 TDWFTQGDTNNDGIL

-297 TKDGKEGWTNA
+297 KDGKEAWINP
-308 LAAKGYKTYQKG
+308 LKSKGYETYQKG

-329 PFAATADATLELQL
+329 PFAATDAATLELQL
-343 LDETGEILKSWTVA
+343 LDASGEILKSWTVA
-357 MATAQPTGKGVDGVD
+357 MATPQPAGQGVDGVA

-394 KVDNTD
+394 KMDNTD

>member
-50 SRDLNSEEPGQN
+50 SRDLNSEEPNQN
-62 IESVA
+62 IENVA

-74 TNAVVYQKVIPNWNT
+74 TNAVVYHKIITNWNT
-89 DKVSSIYTD
+89 EPVSKPYTD

-104 CTLKLEGADRLN
+104 CTLKLEGAERLS

-133 DNTNTIESATKGKV
+133 NNTIEGATTGV
-147 VAGNFTAEVADGKA
+147 AAGNFTAEVADGKA
-161 AQEAFAGESSINLLE
+161 AQEAFAGESSINLLAD
-176 NHAAINTSVT
+176 HAAINTSVT

-209 VTNVRLVARSKNMK
+209 VTNVRLVARSKNTK
-223 LTYGNFNSSFTTT
+223 LTYGNFNSSFT

-241 IMYVVNGSEPTITKD
+241 IMYVVNGSEPATTKD
-256 AKFNGSADNDA
+256 AKFNGSAENDA
-267 YTVYNIKV
+267 YTLYNIKV
-275 AEWFTQGDMNNDGIL
+275 ADWFTTGDTNKDGIL
-290 DEKDALT
+290 DEKD
-297 TKDGKEGWTNA
+297 DWTNA
-308 LAAKGYKTYQKG
+308 LAGKGYLTYQKG
-320 TIFAGGFAV
+320 TIFAGGFAI
-329 PFAATADATLELQL
+329 PFAAADAATLELQL
-343 LDETGEILKSWTVA
+343 LDVTGDILKAWTVA
-357 MATAQPTGKGVDGVD
+357 MATAQPAGQGVDGVA
-372 LTVPETAQNFSFF
+372 LTVPETPQNFSFF

-394 KVDNTD
+394 KMDNTNT
-400 KPGTTTPDEPEP
+400 PGTTPDQPEP

>member
-50 SRDLNSEEPGQN
+50 SRDLNSEEPNQN
-62 IESVA
+62 IENVA

-74 TNAVVYQKVIPNWNT
+74 TNTVVYQKVIPNWNT
-89 DKVSSIYTD
+89 DEVSSIYTD

-104 CTLKLEGADRLN
+104 CTLKLEGAERLN

-133 DNTNTIESATKGKV
+133 NNTNTIESATKGKV
-147 VAGNFTAEVADGKA
+147 VPGNFTAEVPDDKA
-161 AQEAFAGESSINLLE
+161 AQEAFAGESSINLLAD
-176 NHAAINTSVT
+176 HAAINTSVT

-195 GYFTSIPVEVNSKK
+195 GYFTSIPVKVDNKEV
-209 VTNVRLVARSKNMK
+209 TDVRLVARSKNTK

-236 TTNSD
+236 ND
-241 IMYVVNGSEPTITKD
+241 KIMYVVNGSEAATTKD
-256 AKFNGSADNDA
+256 AKFKGSADNNA

-275 AEWFTQGDMNNDGIL
+275 TDWFTKGDTNKDGIL
-290 DEKDALT
+290 DEKDT
-297 TKDGKEGWTNA
+297 DWTNA
-308 LAAKGYKTYQKG
+308 LATKGYKTYQPG

-343 LDETGEILKSWTVA
+343 LDASGEILKSWTVE
-357 MATAQPTGKGVDGVD
+357 MATAQPTGQDVDKVA
-372 LTVPETAQNFSFF
+372 LPTETTQNFSFF

-394 KVDNTD
+394 KVDNTND
-400 KPGTTTPDEPEP
+400 KPGTTTPDQPEP

>member
-1 MKKYFMS
+1 MS

-67 VVIRNKA
+67 VVIRDKA
-74 TNAVVYQKVIPNWNT
+74 TNTVVYQTIISGWNT
-89 DKVSSIYTD
+89 KSNIYTD

-104 CTLKLEGADRLN
+104 YTLKLEKDQRLN

-128 AADFK
+128 AGDFK
-133 DNTNTIESATKGKV
+133 SNTIVDATKGKV
-147 VAGNFTAEVADGKA
+147 AAGNFTAEEADGKA
-161 AQEAFAGESSINLLE
+161 AQEAFAGESSIKLLE
-176 NHAAINTSVT
+176 DHEGINPSVT

-209 VTNVRLVARSKNMK
+209 VSDVRLVARSKNTK
-223 LTYGNFNSSFTTT
+223 LTYGNFNSDFTTT
-236 TTNSD
+236 ND
-241 IMYVVNGSEPTITKD
+241 KIMYVVNGSEPATTKD
-256 AKFNGSADNDA
+256 AKFNGSADDDA
-267 YTVYNIKV
+267 YTLYDIKV
-275 AEWFTQGDMNNDGIL
+275 IDWFTNGDTNNDGIL
-290 DEKDALT
+290 DEKDTDWNNPL
-297 TKDGKEGWTNA
+297 E
-308 LAAKGYKTYQKG
+308 AKGYKTYQKG

-329 PFAATADATLELQL
+329 PFAATAAATLELQL
-343 LDETGEILKSWTVA
+343 LDASGEILKSWTVA
-357 MATAQPTGKGVDGVD
+357 MATAQPAGKGVDGVA
-372 LTVPETAQNFSFF
+372 LPAETTQNFSFF

-394 KVDNTD
+394 KMDNTTT
-400 KPGTTTPDEPEP
+400 PGTTPDQPEP

>member
-50 SRDLNSEEPGQN
+50 GRDLNSEEPNQN
-62 IESVA
+62 IENVA

-74 TNAVVYQKVIPNWNT
+74 TNAVVYHKIITNWNT
-89 DKVSSIYTD
+89 EPVSKPYTD

-104 CTLKLEGADRLN
+104 CTLKLEGAERLN

-133 DNTNTIESATKGKV
+133 NNTIESATGV
-147 VAGNFTAEVADGKA
+147 AAGNFTAEVADGKA
-161 AQEAFAGESSINLLE
+161 AQEAFAGESSINLLAD
-176 NHAAINTSVT
+176 HAAINTSVT

-195 GYFTSIPVEVNSKK
+195 GYFTSIPVKVDNKEV
-209 VTNVRLVARSKNMK
+209 TDVRLVARSKNTK

-236 TTNSD
+236 DRD
-241 IMYVVNGSEPTITKD
+241 IMYVVNGSEAATTKD
-256 AKFNGSADNDA
+256 AKFNGSTANDA

-275 AEWFTQGDMNNDGIL
+275 ADWFTTGDTNNDGIL
-290 DEKDALT
+290 DEKD
-297 TKDGKEGWTNA
+297 DWTNA
-308 LAAKGYKTYQKG
+308 LAGKGYLTYQKG

-329 PFAATADATLELQL
+329 PFAAANDATLELQL
-343 LDETGEILKSWTVA
+343 LDGTGEILKSWTVA
-357 MATAQPTGKGVDGVD
+357 MAAAQTKGQGVDGVA

-394 KVDNTD
+394 KVDNTKD
-400 KPGTTTPDEPEP
+400 KPGTTTPDQPEP

>member
-1 MKKYFMS
+1 MS

-62 IESVA
+62 LESVA
-67 VVIRNKA
+67 VVIRNKK
-74 TNAVVYQKVIPNWNT
+74 TNEVVYHKIIANWNT

-104 CTLKLEGADRLN
+104 CTLKLEGNDRLN

-133 DNTNTIESATKGKV
+133 DNTNTIESATMGKV
-147 VAGNFTAEVADGKA
+147 VPGNFTAEVPDDKA

-195 GYFTSIPVEVNSKK
+195 GYFTSIPVEVNGKK
-209 VTNVRLVARSKNMK
+209 VTNVRLVARSKNTK

-236 TTNSD
+236 NKD
-241 IMYVVNGSEPTITKD
+241 IMYVVNGSEPATIKD
-256 AKFNGSADNDA
+256 AKFKGSTDNDA
-267 YTVYNIKV
+267 YIVYNIKV
-275 AEWFTQGDMNNDGIL
+275 TDWFTEGDTNKDGIL
-290 DEKDALT
+290 DEKDH
-297 TKDGKEGWTNA
+297 GWKNA
-308 LAAKGYKTYQKG
+308 LADKDYLTDQEG

-329 PFAATADATLELQL
+329 PFAATDAATLELQL
-343 LDETGEILKSWTVA
+343 LDASGAILKAWTVE
-357 MATAQPTGKGVDGVD
+357 MAAAQSAGQDVEKAALPVA
-372 LTVPETAQNFSFF
+372 ETTQHFSFF

-394 KVDNTD
+394 KVDNKGSHT
-400 KPGTTTPDEPEP
+400 PGTNPNEPEP
-412 LDKSQSMILRV
+412 LDKAQSIILRV